1 MGPGGKMRTNMN
13 AMKKVAKMLALMPV
27 VALAA
32 ACNGVAPTSSTGLS
46 TDLSGTDN
54 GGVSATGL
62 TNRACAL
69 VHGIDL
75 QVVGDNDANVTILAT
90 YKYSQPTSVDCQ
102 APVWTST
109 TSVLAVDKANPFRV
123 AVVRTA
129 GDRAVVRAT
138 APNGATNTISVIV
151 RPTTSDPTHD
161 AVDPVDPMP
170 APRPNV
176 PTTPNRPTPALN
188 ACRLIDGVTLSAV
201 RQVGGT
207 VALSAAYTY
216 SQAVPLDCATA
227 PQWSATRKGLTV
239 NPRDG
244 FKASIPADSDAE
256 TVVVATAPNGVQNK
270 VSF

>member
-1 MGPGGKMRTNMN
+1 
-13 AMKKVAKMLALMPV
+13 MPV

-32 ACNGVAPTSSTGLS
+32 ACNGVVPTSSTGLS

-62 TNRACAL
+62 SNRACAL

-75 QVVGDNDANVTILAT
+75 QVVGDNDAALTIQAT

-102 APVWTST
+102 APAWTSK
-109 TSVLAVDKANPFRV
+109 TSQLAVDKTNPFRT
-123 AVVRTA
+123 AVVRTV
-129 GDRAVVRAT
+129 GDKAVVQAT
-138 APNGATNTISVIV
+138 APNGVTNSISVSV
-151 RPTTSDPTHD
+151 GPTTSEPTHD

-176 PTTPNRPTPALN
+176 PTTPNRPTTALN

-207 VALSAAYTY
+207 VALSASYTY

-239 NPRDG
+239 NARDG
-244 FKASIPADSDAE
+244 FKASIPAANDVE

-270 VSF
+270 VTF

>member
-1 MGPGGKMRTNMN
+1 MRTNMN
-13 AMKKVAKMLALMPV
+13 AMTNVAKMLALMPV

-32 ACNGVAPTSSTGLS
+32 ACNGVVPTSSTGLS

-161 AVDPVDPMP
+161 GVDPAEPTP

-176 PTTPNRPTPALN
+176 PTTPNRPTVN
-188 ACRLIDGVTLSAV
+188 ACRLIDGVKVSV
-201 RQVGGT
+201 FRQVGGLVGLT
-207 VALSAAYTY
+207 ATY
-216 SQAVPLDCATA
+216 SYSQPVAGECKTA
-227 PQWSATRKGLTV
+227 PQWEANRNGLTV
-239 NPRDG
+239 NDSNP
-244 FKASIPADSDAE
+244 FTASIPQSNDVQ
-256 TVVVATAPNGVQNK
+256 TVVVVTAPNGVQSK